1 MAVLMHVQN
10 PKRSPVC
17 KSRGDS
23 PNLVIK
29 RSYDLSLSRPHPQLD
44 LVRWALNDPA
54 ASAAGE
60 RAATM
65 TAGAPAPPSPRALL
79 PFITNSC
86 CHPANRL
93 THSRYAK
100 AQRERLDC
108 AGRVGGGGGGGRG
121 GREGS
126 AAAQVEDVG
135 AAARQR
141 SARSTLG
148 RAGRFA

>member
-1 MAVLMHVQN
+1 MTPRPLPRVREQRRGQQVR
-10 PKRSPVC
+10 PPPV
-17 KSRGDS
+17 
-23 PNLVIK
+23 
-29 RSYDLSLSRPHPQLD
+29 
-44 LVRWALNDPA
+44 
-54 ASAAGE
+54 
-60 RAATM
+60 
-65 TAGAPAPPSPRALL
+65 PRALL
-79 PFITNSC
+79 AFIPNSC

-148 RAGRFA
+148 RAGRFAWKLTRSAPLAFYGIDGGGSPGGNSGD